1 MIELH
6 ENEYTELQTNLR
18 SAQDE
23 VIHLQDVI
31 NGLQI
36 ELEEANQEIERLNGL
51 VGAAAQAKEPAT
63 LSIEAAHRASF
74 RRSA

>member
-6 ENEYTELQTNLR
+6 EKEYAELQADLR

-23 VIHLQDVI
+23 VIQLQDRV

-51 VGAAAQAKEPAT
+51 TAAVSQAKEPAPQ
-63 LSIEAAHRASF
+63 SIEAAHRKNF